1 MKMIA
6 RTQVPV
12 TALLGR
18 DLNKAVGKDGFDA
31 SRKMTVGWARYSK
44 KSGVMEPHQ
53 HAEELLYILDAKD
66 AWIRFGRAKDEL
78 GERVPFIP
86 GTMIHFPEMEWH
98 VFEYTEDGYAD
109 LIFFYGQ
116 VDNIRPE
123 DSKN

>member
-1 MKMIA
+1 MRVIQ
-6 RTQVPV
+6 RSDVPL

-18 DLNKAVGKDGFDA
+18 DLQKSVGKDSLDP
-31 SRKMTVGWARYSK
+31 SRKMTVGWARYSM

-66 AWIRFGRAKDEL
+66 AWIRFGPAKEKL
-78 GERVPFIP
+78 SERVPFVP

-98 VFEYTEDGYAD
+98 VFEYAQDGFAD

-123 DSKN
+123 DMKK